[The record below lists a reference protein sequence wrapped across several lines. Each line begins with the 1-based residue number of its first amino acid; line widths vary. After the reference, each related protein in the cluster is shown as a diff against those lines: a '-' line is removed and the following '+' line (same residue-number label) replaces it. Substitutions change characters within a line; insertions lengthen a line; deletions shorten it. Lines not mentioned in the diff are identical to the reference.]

1 LHTILSCGNLAA
13 RQDYSKLSVAH
24 CQQQASITTV
34 FPQSVSSTLNFVINL
49 EYKPNI
55 PLYKRLSDAL
65 KNAIREGRLEPGE
78 AMPSTRDLSETL
90 KISRA
95 TVLRAIDDL
104 VDQGYINAKAGSGL
118 FVSDELP
125 VGDQLHDNS
134 QTVSSAARSV
144 KFSKYAQRVQRQQKE
159 LKTNWLER
167 LPEIDHGGPP
177 LDLTPIKE
185 WERLTKLH
193 CRATDISELTDT
205 IQPFGYPP
213 LQEAVAA
220 YLHRSRAVKCTANQ
234 VAVFS
239 SKQLRFELV
248 VRLLIDAGDHV
259 AIEEP
264 GYPEARYMLKAH
276 GAEIHCIP
284 VDNEGMM
291 VDKLIELNQQIKFVY
306 VTPSRQDPTGAVL
319 SIERRRQLLEWAQR
333 TGTYLIED
341 DYDCEYRYARKA
353 LPSMQAIDGGDCV
366 IYLASFWKVLFPLV
380 NFGIVVFPKRLLSV
394 AEKAKMETERY
405 LPVVE
410 QVVLTDLINEGH
422 LERCIRRTQSKLA
435 VKRQALNQAL
445 FKHLKE
451 RLTILEEGGGT
462 HQIVRFKGRADAE
475 QILACS
481 KKCGLPIISTAAY
494 YVSQSQKNEFM
505 LTFADIDDQTIEA
518 TVERWAA
525 MIEETSLA

>member
-1 LHTILSCGNLAA
+1 
-13 RQDYSKLSVAH
+13 
-24 CQQQASITTV
+24 
-34 FPQSVSSTLNFVINL
+34 
-49 EYKPNI
+49 
-55 PLYKRLSDAL
+55 
-65 KNAIREGRLEPGE
+65 
-78 AMPSTRDLSETL
+78 
-90 KISRA
+90 
-95 TVLRAIDDL
+95 
-104 VDQGYINAKAGSGL
+104 
-118 FVSDELP
+118 
-125 VGDQLHDNS
+125 
-134 QTVSSAARSV
+134 
-144 KFSKYAQRVQRQQKE
+144 
-159 LKTNWLER
+159 
-167 LPEIDHGGPP
+167 
-177 LDLTPIKE
+177 
-185 WERLTKLH
+185 
-193 CRATDISELTDT
+193 
-205 IQPFGYPP
+205 
-213 LQEAVAA
+213 
-220 YLHRSRAVKCTANQ
+220 
-234 VAVFS
+234 
-239 SKQLRFELV
+239 
-248 VRLLIDAGDHV
+248 
-259 AIEEP
+259 
-264 GYPEARYMLKAH
+264 
-276 GAEIHCIP
+276 
-284 VDNEGMM
+284 
-291 VDKLIELNQQIKFVY
+291 
-306 VTPSRQDPTGAVL
+306 
-319 SIERRRQLLEWAQR
+319 
-333 TGTYLIED
+333 
-341 DYDCEYRYARKA
+341 
-353 LPSMQAIDGGDCV
+353 MQAIDGGDCV